1 MDFTSFEV
9 DPLTIKE
16 TKKMK
21 IEEFYKI
28 LGLRGTVKI
37 LKYLNEQGKARYID
51 LSFII
56 SYASLNTR
64 LTQLE
69 TLNII
74 EHHFNRGK
82 EKREEWYELTE
93 KGKKLI
99 LIFDQLEEIINE

>member
-1 MDFTSFEV
+1 
-9 DPLTIKE
+9 
-16 TKKMK
+16 MK

-99 LIFDQLEEIINE
+99 LIFNQLEEIIDE

>member
-1 MDFTSFEV
+1 
-9 DPLTIKE
+9 
-16 TKKMK
+16 MK
-21 IEEFYKI
+21 IEVLYKI
-28 LGLRGTVKI
+28 LGLKGTIKI
-37 LKYLNEQGKARYID
+37 LKYSNEHEKARYID
-51 LSFII
+51 LSSII
-56 SYASLNTR
+56 SFASLNTR

-99 LIFDQLEEIINE
+99 LIFNQLEEIIKE

>member
-1 MDFTSFEV
+1 
-9 DPLTIKE
+9 
-16 TKKMK
+16 MK

-37 LKYLNEQGKARYID
+37 LKYLNEHKKARYID

-74 EHHFNRGK
+74 EHHFNR
-82 EKREEWYELTE
+82 ESLTS
-93 KGKKLI
+93 LTAV
-99 LIFDQLEEIINE
+99 IFENNSSKF